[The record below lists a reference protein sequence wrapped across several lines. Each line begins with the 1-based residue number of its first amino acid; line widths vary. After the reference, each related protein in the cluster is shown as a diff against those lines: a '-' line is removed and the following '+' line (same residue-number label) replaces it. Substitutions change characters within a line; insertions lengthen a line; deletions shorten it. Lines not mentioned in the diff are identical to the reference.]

1 MKTGFCIAAFVFF
14 GAPRADAVV
23 APLTPADFGSS
34 AAKITFETDPL
45 GLPVSRGVLAGSI
58 WSSQGVTFDS
68 NDLVGDPPAGEFTI
82 TSPPNVLSGDTVDA
96 FQPIH
101 AMFNPPVS
109 RVGAWGFDF
118 VLEVFDQQGNS
129 LASGRHTDGSP
140 GFFGANEVGF
150 LGFQSSVPIATA
162 EFRRV
167 FPSDQAFGFHIDD
180 LTFQQVPE
188 QATLLLA
195 VFGAATAS
203 GRRRR
208 PTSDNRV

>member
-1 MKTGFCIAAFVFF
+1 MNERCCAILLVLSAAVS
-14 GAPRADAVV
+14 AYAASPA
-23 APLTPADFGSS
+23 TPTDFGSG
-34 AAKITFETDPL
+34 ATKITFETDPL
-45 GLPVSRGVLAGSI
+45 GHPVSRGVLAGNI

-68 NDLVGDPPAGEFTI
+68 NDLVGDPPAGDFTI

-96 FQPIH
+96 FQSIH

-109 RVGAWGFDF
+109 MVGAWGFDF
-118 VLEVFDQQGNS
+118 VLEVFDQYGNS

-140 GFFGANEVGF
+140 GFSGVSEVGF

-162 EFRRV
+162 EFRRA

-188 QATLLLA
+188 PATGLLLTICA
-195 VFGAATAS
+195 ISCPA
-203 GRRRR
+203 RRRWPATHDR
-208 PTSDNRV
+208 I